1 MGIKN
6 KEKMTAAATK
16 DAFPKTNCV
25 VKIFSN
31 DKQVFFVNEEIAKM
45 SNHLAEVLN
54 SGFDEGTTKKIEL
67 DIPSDI
73 LEICIKYMHYK
84 VIYKNLPGRR
94 PKFDLDPKAA
104 LRVLEAAI
112 YL

>member
-1 MGIKN
+1 MQV
-6 KEKMTAAATK
+6 AATK

-31 DKQVFFVNEEIAKM
+31 DKQVFFVNEEIAKG
-45 SNHLAEVLN
+45 SNHLANMLS
-54 SGFDEGTTKKIEL
+54 SGFEENVTKEITL

-73 LEICIKYMHYK
+73 LEICIKYLHYK
-84 VIYKNLPGRR
+84 MIYKNLPGRR
-94 PKFDLDPKAA
+94 PKFDLAPPVA

-112 YL
+112 YLQC